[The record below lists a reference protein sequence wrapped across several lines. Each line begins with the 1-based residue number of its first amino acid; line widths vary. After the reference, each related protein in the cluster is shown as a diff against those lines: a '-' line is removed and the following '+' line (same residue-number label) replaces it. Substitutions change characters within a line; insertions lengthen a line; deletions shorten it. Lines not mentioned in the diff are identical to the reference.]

1 MIRTYFFKS
10 IKINNRF
17 FCTNVV
23 SVSNNCVNSYE
34 IAESEEINIQ
44 KVEADRSNSS
54 PNKKVEAEKSKW
66 GDVTIDME

>member
-10 IKINNRF
+10 IKINYRF
-17 FCTNVV
+17 ICTNVV
-23 SVSNNCVNSYE
+23 IISNKSVKPHE
-34 IAESEEINIQ
+34 IAESEEIDIQ
-44 KVEADRSNSS
+44 KVEAERSNSS